1 MGDDGADGGVS
12 GAAGTVGGRAG
23 EERGA
28 ALNFGW
34 RVTRRDGESFV
45 GWVVTH
51 STLPY
56 SGNHVNLKATSLTVH
71 NLVRLCIL
79 QLHHFVP
86 DAQILYLSPFI
97 TASRGRPTR
106 QNARLP
112 SPPTLVE

>member
-51 STLPY
+51 STLPRE
-56 SGNHVNLKATSLTVH
+56 SREPKSDLTHGAQPGASVH
-71 NLVRLCIL
+71 
-79 QLHHFVP
+79 P
-86 DAQILYLSPFI
+86 I
-97 TASRGRPTR
+97 T
-106 QNARLP
+106 P
-112 SPPTLVE
+112 SFRS